1 MSNGAISFTLIV
13 TRHCSYALYCT
24 SQCLMSN
31 DNDEQRE
38 FQLERERKEEE
49 LNQKEI
55 IITTHRHPHLPGSA
69 QMSLARNSNNPLSL
83 SLSQY
88 IS

>member
-1 MSNGAISFTLIV
+1 MSNDAISFTLIV

-38 FQLERERKEEE
+38 FQLERARKREREK
-49 LNQKEI
+49 KK
-55 IITTHRHPHLPGSA
+55 
-69 QMSLARNSNNPLSL
+69 NS
-83 SLSQY
+83 
-88 IS
+88 IKRK